1 MGDSPRSR
9 TRTTVVRTW
18 IAVGLFGAL
27 LAYVLLVEARREPRP
42 DRPSGA
48 EEATSTPVPLLEFD
62 PGDLAAVQWRA
73 AGRGDAGR
81 ALRIE
86 RRGDEWTLID
96 LARGSETRLDDP
108 RTVLFTLEDLARL
121 QARQV
126 LAGGDLDRA
135 AYGLEPAALVV
146 TVETRSGEEARIE
159 VGRETPDGTAFYVQL
174 PDDPRVYLVP
184 HYKLAPFFEWLDSPP
199 STYERPAAAGAG
211 G

>member
-1 MGDSPRSR
+1 
-9 TRTTVVRTW
+9 VVRTW

-27 LAYVLLVEARREPRP
+27 LAYVLLVEVRREPRP
-42 DRPSGA
+42 NRLLGA

-62 PGDLAAVQWRA
+62 PGDLTAVQWRT
-73 AGRGDAGR
+73 AGRSDAGR
-81 ALRIE
+81 TLRIE
-86 RRGDEWTLID
+86 RRGDGWTLID
-96 LARGSETRLDDP
+96 PARASETTLDDP
-108 RTVLFTLEDLARL
+108 RSVLFTLEDLARL

-126 LAGGDLDRA
+126 LTGDDLDRA

-146 TVETRSGEEARIE
+146 TVETRAGEKAHIE

-174 PDDPRVYLVP
+174 PGDPRVYLVP

-199 STYERPAAAGAG
+199 SAYGPGAPAARVAAAAGAG